1 MTSASS
7 AKKESAGALF
17 AKYVS
22 QNILGMI
29 GVSAY
34 VLADTF
40 FISLAEGADGITALN
55 LVLPLY
61 SLIFAI
67 GSMIGVGSA
76 TRFKIYQA
84 RGDKEAGFYFTNS
97 ILFAFIFGLLFS
109 LAGLFVPGA
118 IVRLLGGTDEIV
130 AIGIPY
136 TRIFLLFAP
145 FFMMNYICNAFVR
158 NDGNPSLAMAA
169 TFSSS
174 IFNIIM
180 DYVLMFPLK
189 MGMAG
194 AALATAF
201 SPIVGISICSIHL
214 FSGKSSVHLQ
224 RQYPSS
230 GTGLSA
236 WRCSLYGRDFFRR
249 DHHGL

>member
-84 RGDKEAGFYFTNS
+84 RGDHPFCLYFRS
-97 ILFAFIFGLLFS
+97 ALF
-109 LAGLFVPGA
+109 PG
-118 IVRLLGGTDEIV
+118 RSFCSRGDRQTSW
-130 AIGIPY
+130 
-136 TRIFLLFAP
+136 
-145 FFMMNYICNAFVR
+145 R
-158 NDGNPSLAMAA
+158 N
-169 TFSSS
+169 
-174 IFNIIM
+174 
-180 DYVLMFPLK
+180 
-189 MGMAG
+189 
-194 AALATAF
+194 
-201 SPIVGISICSIHL
+201 
-214 FSGKSSVHLQ
+214 
-224 RQYPSS
+224 R
-230 GTGLSA
+230 
-236 WRCSLYGRDFFRR
+236 
-249 DHHGL
+249 